1 MTAPQEPF
9 GWMDASAAYTQRMM
23 RETDAAGRMELL
35 SQVPDYSVWKD
46 TQAALAEGA
55 AEIRR
60 LRALLQE
67 KTDDAA

>member
-9 GWMDASAAYTQRMM
+9 GWLDASAAYTHRLM
-23 RETDAAGRMELL
+23 RETDAAGRMELMAQL
-35 SQVPDYSVWKD
+35 PIYSVWKD

-60 LRALLQE
+60 LRRLLEE
-67 KTDDAA
+67 KSNDAA